1 MKMKVDVN
9 PTEVGALAGSLSSKE
24 QYEAIDKYDEWKY
37 HSAVT
42 NIGKWPSG
50 MTTVF
55 YEGDI
60 N

>member
-1 MKMKVDVN
+1 MAKFI
-9 PTEVGALAGSLSSKE
+9 TGKE
-24 QYEAIDKYDEWKY
+24 QYEAIDKDDEWKY

-55 YEGDI
+55 YDG
-60 N
+60 